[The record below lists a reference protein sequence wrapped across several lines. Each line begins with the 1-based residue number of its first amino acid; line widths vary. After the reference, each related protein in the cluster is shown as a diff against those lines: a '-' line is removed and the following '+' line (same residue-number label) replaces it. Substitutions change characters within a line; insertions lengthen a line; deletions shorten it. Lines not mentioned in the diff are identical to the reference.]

1 MSKMLFVYLIFLYA
15 IHKILEYY
23 ALTKSIRNSKRFGQ
37 FLSHTGHF
45 AEFLNGILGI
55 FPDRIHIFH
64 NKYSKFMEVGQ
75 DIYAVTSVW
84 PQAVLN
90 FNIADAAV
98 IRNVVTSRVL
108 FPKPAHN
115 YQIIAFLGRN
125 IIASEGDEWKRFRR
139 VCAPAFTMRNNRMVW
154 DETENVIMDIFE
166 NLWGNEKQVILENAL
181 DITLPISLYVISAV
195 GFGKKELW
203 HRPDHNEVPSG
214 HQMSFKDSIRIIA
227 NNMYLRAA
235 LPTWVLNIGPT
246 ERIRSLRDAI
256 KELKQHLFEVIEDRK
271 KIGKGEMHDLL
282 SNLVEATFGEAGS
295 HPCEMTEEE
304 LIGNIFAFLVAGH
317 ETTMHSIAFT
327 FALLALYPD
336 VQEKL
341 YQELKT
347 VCDGRTPT
355 YDDIPRLKVYNET
368 LRMIPPVPAI
378 PKYTTEH
385 TTFKVGNIHGNT
397 QEIDV
402 PKNSSIIISV
412 AGVHYNP
419 KYWDEPEKFNPERFL
434 DNWPRYAF
442 MPFSGGARICL
453 GQKFAETE
461 VLAVL
466 SFICSKYQISLRD
479 DTLYVGETFEEK
491 KTRAL
496 KMFVGLPVGVPLVF
510 RQRD

>member
-1 MSKMLFVYLIFLYA
+1 
-15 IHKILEYY
+15 
-23 ALTKSIRNSKRFGQ
+23 
-37 FLSHTGHF
+37 
-45 AEFLNGILGI
+45 
-55 FPDRIHIFH
+55 
-64 NKYSKFMEVGQ
+64 
-75 DIYAVTSVW
+75 
-84 PQAVLN
+84 
-90 FNIADAAV
+90 
-98 IRNVVTSRVL
+98 
-108 FPKPAHN
+108 
-115 YQIIAFLGRN
+115 
-125 IIASEGDEWKRFRR
+125 
-139 VCAPAFTMRNNRMVW
+139 MVW

-166 NLWGNEKQVILENAL
+166 NLWGSEKQIILENAL
-181 DITLPISLYVISAV
+181 DITLPISLYVICAV

-203 HRPDHNEVPSG
+203 HRPDQNEAPSI
-214 HQMSFKDSIRIIA
+214 HQMTFKNSVRVVVGNI
-227 NNMYLRAA
+227 YLRAA
-235 LPTWVLNIGPT
+235 LPTWVLNLGPT
-246 ERIRSLRDAI
+246 ERIRNLRDAI
-256 KELKQHLFEVIEDRK
+256 KELKQHLFEMIEDRK
-271 KIGKGEMHDLL
+271 KIAKGERHDLL

-304 LIGNIFAFLVAGH
+304 LVGNIFTFLVAGH
-317 ETTMHSIAFT
+317 ETTAHSLATT

-355 YDDIPRLKVYNET
+355 YEDIPRFKYTMAVYNET

-378 PKYTTEH
+378 PKHTTEH
-385 TTFKVGNIHGNT
+385 TAFKVNDIHGNT
-397 QEIDV
+397 QEVEV
-402 PKNSSIIISV
+402 PKDSSIILSV

-442 MPFSGGARICL
+442 MPFSAGARICL

-479 DTLYVGETFEEK
+479 DPLYAGETFEEK
-491 KTRAL
+491 KARAL
-496 KMFVGLPVGVPLVF
+496 KMFVGLSVKPLGVPLVF